1 MTYQH
6 EAGELGDRLPSA
18 IEIDAANQLRR
29 ILATQSAGVTGRSLS
44 VLDAHGNA
52 TDVVIPPALL
62 RLLMDLLEHVGQGNG
77 VKLVSVCE
85 LSTLD
90 QAADI
95 LGISQADLVSLL
107 ERGDLEHVT
116 VGGQQRVKAEHL
128 FAYKTAR
135 DTRRSSAL
143 SALAELDGDQL

>member
-1 MTYQH
+1 MTYQD

-44 VLDAHGNA
+44 ILDACGNA
-52 TDVVIPPALL
+52 TDVAIPPALF
-62 RLLMDLLEHVGQGNG
+62 RLLMDLLEHVGQGDG
-77 VKLVSVCE
+77 VKLMSVGE
-85 LSTLD
+85 LHTIEH
-90 QAADI
+90 AADI

-143 SALAELDGDQL
+143 SALAESDGDQL

>member
-1 MTYQH
+1 MTYQD
-6 EAGELGDRLPSA
+6 EAGELGDRLPSS
-18 IEIDAANQLRR
+18 IEIDAANHLRQ
-29 ILATQSAGVTGRSLS
+29 ILAKQSAGVTGRGLS
-44 VLDAHGNA
+44 VLDACGN
-52 TDVVIPPALL
+52 TIHVVIPPALL
-62 RLLMDLLEHVGQGNG
+62 RLLTDLLEHVGQGDG
-77 VKLVSVCE
+77 VKLRSVGE
-85 LSTLD
+85 QPTLE